1 VSAADGAPVLVA
13 RLDNAGDVL
22 LAGPAIRAVARTS
35 PVVLAVGPLGRA
47 AAELLPGVREVLD
60 LTAPWILGKPPPV
73 DGAALDRFVADVARV
88 GPRAA
93 AVLTSSHQSPLPLAL
108 LLRLAGVAEIAGIS
122 HDYPGSLLDHRIPGD
137 PDVHEVARALAVVAR
152 LGYEPAPGDDRLAL
166 AVGPDPPPALA
177 ARLPA
182 APYVVVHPG
191 ASVPARTLRPD
202 QWAAA
207 VAALAAAG
215 HRVVVTGSAA
225 ERHLTAAV
233 AAGTG
238 PAAAPRLGV
247 TDLGGAGDLAGL
259 AAVLAGAAVVVCG
272 NTGPAHLAA
281 AVGTPVAVAFAATV
295 PLDRWRPW
303 RVPHVAL
310 GRQNVPCAGCRAR
323 ICPIAGQPCLAEVTP
338 ADVVTAV
345 EHLAGHPGPAEL
357 PRTGGPI
364 PTLLTTHVGSVT
376 TQEEVR

>member
-35 PVVLAVGPLGRA
+35 PVVLAVGPHGRA
-47 AAELLPGVREVLD
+47 AAELLPCVRDVLE
-60 LTAPWILGKPPPV
+60 LAAPWILGDPPPV
-73 DGAALDRFVADVARV
+73 DGAALDRFVADVVRV
-88 GPRAA
+88 RPRAA

-108 LLRLAGVAEIAGIS
+108 LLRLAGVPEIAGIS
-122 HDYPGSLLDHRIPGD
+122 LDYPGSLLDHRIPGD
-137 PDVHEVARALAVVAR
+137 PDVHEVERALAVVAS
-152 LGYEPAPGDDRLAL
+152 LGHEPAPGDDRLAV
-166 AVGPDPPPALA
+166 AVAPGPPTAVA

-191 ASVPARTLRPD
+191 ASVTARTLGPD
-202 QWAAA
+202 QWAGA

-225 ERHLTAAV
+225 ERDLTAAV
-233 AAGTG
+233 AAGDD
-238 PAAAPRLGV
+238 PAAGPRPGV
-247 TDLGGAGDLAGL
+247 TDLGGAGEL
-259 AAVLAGAAVVVCG
+259 AALATVLAGAAVVACG

-281 AVGTPVAVAFAATV
+281 AVGTPVAVAFPPTV

-303 RVPHVAL
+303 RVPHVVL
-310 GRQNVPCAGCRAR
+310 GRQDVPCAGCRAR
-323 ICPIAGQPCLAEVTP
+323 TCPIAGHPCVAAVAP
-338 ADVVTAV
+338 AHVVAAV
-345 EHLAGHPGPAEL
+345 EHLSGHAGPA
-357 PRTGGPI
+357 PSPPTGDGI
-364 PTLLTTHVGSVT
+364 QSLLTADVGSVT